1 MERQE
6 FINNFAAQFD
16 DTELN
21 EFTLETRFRDLDE
34 WSSLNAMAI
43 LNMIEKKYGVS
54 LGPEE
59 MKVVNTIVEL
69 LNLVKSKKN

>member
-1 MERQE
+1 METQE

-21 EFTLETRFRDLDE
+21 EFTLETHFRDLDE

-43 LNMIEKKYGVS
+43 MNMIEKKYGVS

-69 LNLVKSKKN
+69 LDLVKSKKN